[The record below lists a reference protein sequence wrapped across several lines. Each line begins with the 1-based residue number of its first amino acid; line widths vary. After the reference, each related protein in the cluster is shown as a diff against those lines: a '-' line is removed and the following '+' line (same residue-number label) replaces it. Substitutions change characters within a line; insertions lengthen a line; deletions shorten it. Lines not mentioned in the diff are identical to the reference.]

1 MNKSILKNLVIGG
14 AGFIGSNLADY
25 LLKKDES
32 VTIFDNFSRKG
43 TLSNLEWLQANY
55 PQLKVAKG
63 DIRFDQDKLKKEIE
77 NSDIVYHLAA
87 QVAVTTSVINPR
99 EDFEINALGT
109 FNVLEAIR
117 QSKNRPILIYASTNK
132 VYGRMEDVGIIE
144 RNNRYEYKNLPNGIS
159 EEKPLDFYSPY
170 GCSKGTGDQYVRD
183 YSRIYGLKTVVFRQ
197 SCIYGP
203 RQFGV
208 EDQGWVAWF
217 TIAAIL
223 GKPVTIYGDG
233 KQVRDILYVNDL
245 INAYELA
252 ISNIKKTSGKIYNIG
267 GGPKNTLSLLEL
279 IAYLEEFLDKKIG
292 YSFADWRP
300 GDQPVFIC
308 DISKAKKEFSWEPKA
323 NTKQG
328 IKSLFK
334 WVKDNKKLFK
344 NL

>member
-1 MNKSILKNLVIGG
+1 MKILVIGG
-14 AGFIGSNLADY
+14 AGFIGSNLSDY
-25 LLKKDES
+25 LLKKKKS
-32 VTIFDNFSRKG
+32 VTIFDNFSRRG
-43 TLSNLEWLQANY
+43 TLSNLKWLQVSY
-55 PQLKVAKG
+55 PQLKVVRG

-77 NSDIVYHLAA
+77 DSDIVYHLAA

-117 QSKNRPILIYASTNK
+117 QSKNRPILVYASTNK
-132 VYGRMEDVGIIE
+132 VYGRMEDIGIIK
-144 RNNRYEYKNLPNGIS
+144 RDNRYEYKNFPNGIS
-159 EEKPLDFYSPY
+159 EERPLDFYSPY
-170 GCSKGTGDQYVRD
+170 GCSKGAGDQYVRD
-183 YSRIYGLKTVVFRQ
+183 YSRIYGLKTITFRQ

-217 TIAAIL
+217 TIATIL
-223 GKPVTIYGDG
+223 GKPITIYGDG
-233 KQVRDILYVNDL
+233 KQVRDILHVNDL

-267 GGPKNTLSLLEL
+267 GGPGNILSLLEL
-279 IAYLEEFLDKKIG
+279 IAYLEKFLGKKIK

-300 GDQPVFIC
+300 GDQPVFVC
-308 DISKAKKEFSWEPKA
+308 DISRAKKEIGWEPKV
-323 NTKQG
+323 NTEQG

-334 WVKDNKKLFK
+334 WVKDNKELFK